1 MAKKATTPKANKWFD
16 LVASVGSNAPIKL
29 YLYGDIG
36 MNGIYATDMINALA
50 PHAGKDIELHI
61 LSDGGSVWE
70 GVAIHGALKD
80 HTGKITG
87 IVDSV
92 CASITSLIGMSC
104 DELLI
109 RPFAQIMFHEAKGGS
124 WGSAEQLRTDAAAF
138 DEMNNAMAEAL
149 ASKSGKTV
157 EEVRA
162 DMKSDFWLRGQAAV
176 DYGICDG
183 LYGAESEAPAAM
195 SEMIASIGGIPPLTN
210 LEKLNAPAELVAMF
224 SKPQQAETPTQLN
237 EPESDPQ
244 PEDKTGNDMTPE
256 EQAKLRKEAIAQ
268 GKKDEAQRRNGIG
281 ASFRAHLKT
290 DGVSDL
296 LNSCLDDPEM
306 SIEAANTKLVAHLGA
321 ATSDPT
327 TPNLTKQSVDA
338 TANARKWLGQALHAQ
353 MGAKVEFDK
362 ENPYRYMG
370 TVEAIRASMK
380 DMGRGGDIAG
390 MNKNE
395 LIAQAFNNSSSD
407 LSQLFVEGVKLV
419 IRDETS
425 DLTPWH
431 LGFVKRIPL
440 DFGRPNGRIKTT
452 DKESLAIH
460 TENGEFRKVKL
471 EGSREAMWL
480 DSYGIEIGIT
490 RELLQSDNLGLIK
503 SEIADFVRIAQQ
515 FPQELL
521 LGMFIKNVNM
531 SDGKPIF
538 AKEFNNLY
546 EGELTQGK
554 LAKISGDIIDTQSDK
569 KRSLGLIPQAVLTSG
584 SEKARVN
591 AMVKTPMI
599 ENVPNLAYESFAECI
614 ADGMLA
620 GTGLSFFFANNR
632 HTSIIEGYNKE
643 ADGIQVETKSEWKS
657 DGMTVRIW
665 TDTAMDV
672 VSRKGLKCNN
682 AKASTEQ

>member
-1 MAKKATTPKANKWFD
+1 MPQAQKPKTNKWFD
-16 LVASVGSNAPIKL
+16 LVASVETNAPVKL

-36 MNGIYATDMINALA
+36 WYDIVAADMINALA

-92 CASITSLIGMSC
+92 CASIASLIAMAC

-109 RPFAQIMFHEAKGGS
+109 RPFAQIMIHEAKGGS
-124 WGSAEQLRTDAAAF
+124 YGSAEQLRIDAAAF
-138 DEMNNAMAEAL
+138 DEMNNAMAEAV
-149 ASKSGKTV
+149 AAKSGKSV
-157 EEVRA
+157 EDVRA
-162 DMKSDFWLRGQAAV
+162 DMKSDFWLRGQSAV

-183 LYGAESEAPAAM
+183 LYGADSDDPAAM
-195 SEMIASIGGIPPLTN
+195 SEMVASIGGLPPLNN

-224 SKPQQAETPTQLN
+224 SKPQQAATPTQSH
-237 EPESDPQ
+237 EPESGQQ
-244 PEDKTGNDMTPE
+244 PDLETGNDMTPE
-256 EQAKLRKEAIAQ
+256 EKAKMRKDAIAQ
-268 GKKDEAQRRNGIG
+268 GRKDEAQRRNGIG

-290 DGVSDL
+290 DGVTAL
-296 LNSCLDDPEM
+296 LNKCLDDPEM
-306 SIEAANTKLVAHLGA
+306 TLEMANTKLVAHLGSA
-321 ATSDPT
+321 PSEET
-327 TPNLTKQSVDA
+327 TPNPTAPKVEA
-338 TANARKWLGQALHAQ
+338 TAKARKYLGQALHAQ

-370 TVEAIRASMK
+370 TVEAIRASMR
-380 DMGRGGDIAG
+380 DMGRGEEIAG

-395 LIAQAFNNSSSD
+395 LIAQAFNNTSSD
-407 LSQLFVEGVKLV
+407 LSSLFVEGVKLV

-425 DLTPWH
+425 ELQPWH

-471 EGSREAMWL
+471 DGAREAMWL

-490 RELLQSDNLGLIK
+490 RELLQADNLGLIQ

-521 LGMFIKNVNM
+521 LGMLVDNVNM
-531 SDGKPIF
+531 SDGEPIF
-538 AKEFNNLY
+538 AKKFDNLY
-546 EGELTQGK
+546 TGELDAAK
-554 LAKISGDIIDTQSDK
+554 LATVSGDIIDTQSEK
-569 KRSLGLIPQAVLTSG
+569 KRPLGLIPQAVLTSG
-584 SEKARVN
+584 REKARVN
-591 AMVKTPMI
+591 GLLKTAMIK
-599 ENVPNLAYESFAECI
+599 EEPNLAYESFAECI

-620 GTGLSFFFANNR
+620 GTGKSFFFANNR
-632 HTSIIEGYNKE
+632 HTAIIEGYNKD

-672 VSRKGLKCNN
+672 VSRKGLKCND
-682 AKASTEQ
+682 AKAGS